1 MSFKSSDW
9 QRERRTLEVLSS
21 LSHRKGELKGYLRE
35 ITLGVC
41 ELLSLDWS
49 VVTLCQDGFEKVL
62 ASNIDLGDCNEQVYS
77 LHGSLTGVVME
88 TKQSLVVQ
96 NSKTCSEFGK
106 VPEGYQAYLG
116 VPLRTLEGEV
126 IGTICSFHKQP
137 RSFTQ
142 EEVGIAELFAE
153 RAATAIDNYF
163 LYQQQLQFNQTLE
176 AEVAR
181 RTEELRIAQSQL
193 VEQERLAAIGE
204 FAASIIHE
212 IRNPFTTMKMG
223 LNFVQKLD
231 LSVSAKER
239 VSLAMDEAIRLEK
252 LLKEI
257 LLYAKPQTFQLDK
270 VDVKKLIIE
279 ILPLLQNMPEALE
292 RQIEFYPEIATVE
305 IWGDQDKLKQV
316 LINIVRNAC
325 EAIAEG
331 DTVKLQ
337 LSPHVTLNKVCIH
350 IHNGGKPIPPE
361 ILPNLTQPFFSTKSS
376 GTGLGLAIVKRI
388 LETHGGDLLIQSNS
402 VEGTTMSVQLP
413 IATQG

>member
-21 LSHRKGELKGYLRE
+21 LSYRKGELRSYLQE

-49 VVTLCQDGFEKVL
+49 VVTLCQHSFEKVL
-62 ASNIDLGDCNEQVYS
+62 ASSIDLDDYEQVYS
-77 LHGSLTGVVME
+77 LHGSLTATVME
-88 TKQSLVVQ
+88 TQQSLVVQ
-96 NSKTCSEFGK
+96 NAKSCTEYGK

-116 VPLRTLEGEV
+116 VPLRTLEGKV

-137 RSFTQ
+137 RCFTP

-231 LSVSAKER
+231 LSAPAKER
-239 VSLAMDEAIRLEK
+239 ISLAMDEAIRLEK

-257 LLYAKPQTFQLDK
+257 LLYAKPETLQLDK
-270 VDVKKLIIE
+270 VDIKELIIE
-279 ILPLLQNMPEALE
+279 ILPLLQDMPEASE
-292 RQIEFYPEIATVE
+292 RQIEFYPEIAVVDV
-305 IWGDQDKLKQV
+305 WGDKDKLKQV

-337 LSPHVTLNKVCIH
+337 LCHHGTLNKVCIH

-361 ILPNLTQPFFSTKSS
+361 ILPNLTQPFYSTKPS

-388 LETHGGDLLIQSNS
+388 LETHGGDLLIQSNL

-413 IATQG
+413 ITTQG